1 MADVDDGTASGLA
14 TGRTGFRFGAETMRG
29 ALSTIG
35 FGALGLALVVAIWQ
49 LVAIQLGPLRL
60 PEPMKVSAAIIANW
74 QSIPALRYV
83 LMQSGGLGDALLYT
97 VVSAISTVLLGA
109 TLGVIVGLLMPYV
122 LPVRIVM
129 TPVLTVLGTMPV
141 LILLPFLVQWFGNGW
156 LVLSGLVV
164 VFTFVVLAT
173 MTQQSMRNAVDRYS
187 DYARTL
193 GASRTFE
200 MIHVALPALT
210 PDIVSGLRVSM
221 AAAWSLQTVAELVGG
236 KHGAGRV
243 IGAMANLSNTTLVIA
258 MVVCLA
264 MTAVAVDAV
273 FALLAK
279 RTQRWAA

>member
-1 MADVDDGTASGLA
+1 MADINGGAAYGLSA
-14 TGRTGFRFGAETMRG
+14 GRTRFGGETTRG

-35 FGALGLALVVAIWQ
+35 FGALGLALVIAVWQ
-49 LVAIQLGPLRL
+49 IVAIQLGPLRL
-60 PEPMKVSAAIIANW
+60 PEPMKVFAAIPANW

-97 VVSAISTVLLGA
+97 VVSAILTVLIGA
-109 TLGVIVGLLMPYV
+109 AAGVIVGLMMPYV

-129 TPVLTVLGTMPV
+129 TPALMVLGTMPV

-156 LVLSGLVV
+156 LVLSGLVI

-173 MTQQSMRNAVDRYS
+173 MTQRSMQTAVERYS
-187 DYARTL
+187 DYARSL

-210 PDIVSGLRVSM
+210 PDIVAGLRVSM

-236 KHGAGRV
+236 KHGAGRI

-264 MTAVAVDAV
+264 VAAVAVDAI
-273 FALLAK
+273 FAAVGK

>member
-1 MADVDDGTASGLA
+1 MTDI
-14 TGRTGFRFGAETMRG
+14 EKRG
-29 ALSTIG
+29 ASALMVGRAHLRLAGETSRGTLSTIG
-35 FGALGLALVVAIWQ
+35 FGALGLALVIAIWQ
-49 LVAIQLGPLRL
+49 IVAIQIGPLRL
-60 PEPMKVSAAIIANW
+60 PDPMKVFAAIPANW

-83 LMQSGGLGDALLYT
+83 LMQSGGLEDALLYT
-97 VVSAISTVLLGA
+97 VVSAILTVLLGA
-109 TLGVIVGLLMPYV
+109 AAGVTVGLIMPYV

-129 TPVLTVLGTMPV
+129 TPVLMVFGTMPV

-173 MTQQSMRNAVDRYS
+173 MTQRSMQTAVGRYS
-187 DYARTL
+187 DYARSL

-236 KHGAGRV
+236 KHGAGR
-243 IGAMANLSNTTLVIA
+243 IIAAMANLSNTTLVIA

-264 MTAVAVDAV
+264 VTAVGVDAI

>member
-1 MADVDDGTASGLA
+1 MADVAGGTASDLA
-14 TGRTGFRFGAETMRG
+14 MGRKRLCFGAERTRG
-29 ALSTIG
+29 AVSTIA
-35 FGALGLALVVAIWQ
+35 FGALGLALVFAIWQ
-49 LVAIQLGPLRL
+49 LAAIQLGPLRL
-60 PEPMKVSAAIIANW
+60 PEPMKVFAAIVANW

-173 MTQQSMRNAVDRYS
+173 MTQKSMRTAVDRYS

-210 PDIVSGLRVSM
+210 PDIASGLRVSM

-258 MVVCLA
+258 MVVCVA
-264 MTAVAVDAV
+264 VTAVAVDAV
-273 FALLAK
+273 FALLAR
-279 RTQRWAA
+279 RTQGWAA

>member
-1 MADVDDGTASGLA
+1 
-14 TGRTGFRFGAETMRG
+14 
-29 ALSTIG
+29 
-35 FGALGLALVVAIWQ
+35 LGLALVIAVWQ
-49 LVAIQLGPLRL
+49 IVAIQLGPLRL
-60 PEPMKVSAAIIANW
+60 PEPMKVFAAIPANW

-97 VVSAISTVLLGA
+97 VVSAILTVLIGA
-109 TLGVIVGLLMPYV
+109 AAGVIVGLMMPYV

-129 TPVLTVLGTMPV
+129 APALMVLGTMPV

-156 LVLSGLVV
+156 LVLSGLVI

-173 MTQQSMRNAVDRYS
+173 MTQRSMQTAVERYS
-187 DYARTL
+187 DYARSL

-210 PDIVSGLRVSM
+210 PDIVAGLRVSM

-236 KHGAGRV
+236 KHGAGRI

-264 MTAVAVDAV
+264 VAAVAVDAI
-273 FALLAK
+273 FAAVGK

>member
-1 MADVDDGTASGLA
+1 
-14 TGRTGFRFGAETMRG
+14 
-29 ALSTIG
+29 
-35 FGALGLALVVAIWQ
+35 
-49 LVAIQLGPLRL
+49 
-60 PEPMKVSAAIIANW
+60 
-74 QSIPALRYV
+74 
-83 LMQSGGLGDALLYT
+83 
-97 VVSAISTVLLGA
+97 
-109 TLGVIVGLLMPYV
+109 
-122 LPVRIVM
+122 VM

-173 MTQQSMRNAVDRYS
+173 MTQKSMRTAVDRYS

-264 MTAVAVDAV
+264 VTAVAVDAV
-273 FALLAK
+273 FALLAR

>member
-1 MADVDDGTASGLA
+1 MADINGGAAYGLSA
-14 TGRTGFRFGAETMRG
+14 GRTRFGGETTRG

-35 FGALGLALVVAIWQ
+35 FGALGLALVIAVWQ
-49 LVAIQLGPLRL
+49 IVAIQLGPLRL
-60 PEPMKVSAAIIANW
+60 PEPMKVFAAIPANW

-97 VVSAISTVLLGA
+97 VVSAILTVLIGA
-109 TLGVIVGLLMPYV
+109 AAGVIVGLMMPYV

-129 TPVLTVLGTMPV
+129 TPALMVLGTMPV

-156 LVLSGLVV
+156 LVLSGLVI

-173 MTQQSMRNAVDRYS
+173 MTQRSMQTAVERYS
-187 DYARTL
+187 DYARSL

-210 PDIVSGLRVSM
+210 PDIVAGLRVSM

-236 KHGAGRV
+236 KHGAGRI

-264 MTAVAVDAV
+264 VAAVAVDAI
-273 FALLAK
+273 FAAVGK
-279 RTQRWAA
+279 RTQRWGA